1 MFFAIQTKL
10 ERFYRFHIFAGLAF
24 VLLFAGSGSAF
35 AAEGDFGGVGL
46 QVVPTANGELV
57 VLAVVAGTPAEK
69 QGLEPGDLIIAVDG
83 YALQGT
89 NFQAVVRELL
99 WGPVGSPA
107 MLSFKRPGV
116 AGVRQVDVVR
126 IALEVDEKQ
135 PMPGVRM
142 LLPGEDGDAG
152 KKD

>member
-1 MFFAIQTKL
+1 MFSAIKTKL
-10 ERFYRFHIFAGLAF
+10 GRFCRFHIFAGFAF
-24 VLLFAGSGSAF
+24 ALLLAGSGFAP

-46 QVVPTANGELV
+46 QVVPTARGELV

-83 YALQGT
+83 YPLQGT

-99 WGPVGSPA
+99 WGPVGSRA
-107 MLSFKRPGV
+107 VLSFKRPGV

-126 IALEVDEKQ
+126 IALEVDDKQ
-135 PMPGVRM
+135 SMPGVRM
-142 LLPGEDGDAG
+142 LLPGEDSDAG